1 LPLKHPTIKSAKYQ
15 PYDALRQRFWR
26 QYLKQ
31 YDAEESGKLSHI
43 ELTSMLDSLGS
54 TLSRTTVDSFFTR
67 HNKNPHDGELAYAE
81 VIQCLEEE
89 LDRPDS
95 EKKRIELDDSDP
107 NSNVPATPSIITQS
121 ESAFMKLSLGELD
134 FSGPHLGFEDEE
146 ISPTVVITVAR
157 SPKDEVALHSLEQ
170 SCESPTEHFDSTRLT
185 GNNQNV
191 TVVAGHG
198 DSFERVINVKNCPLC
213 HRPRLNAKA
222 EVDIVTHL
230 AVCASQ
236 DWANVNRIVV
246 GNPVTASQAQRKWYT
261 KVISKVSSGNYKLG
275 AVSLVLTLHYGRAV

>member
-1 LPLKHPTIKSAKYQ
+1 
-15 PYDALRQRFWR
+15 
-26 QYLKQ
+26 
-31 YDAEESGKLSHI
+31 
-43 ELTSMLDSLGS
+43 MLDSLGS

-67 HNKNPHDGELAYAE
+67 HNKNPYDGELTYAE

-95 EKKRIELDDSDP
+95 EKKRIELDESDP
-107 NSNVPATPSIITQS
+107 NSNVPATPSVITES
-121 ESAFMKLSLGELD
+121 ESAFMKMSLGELD

-146 ISPTVVITVAR
+146 LSPSVVITLST
-157 SPKDEVALHSLEQ
+157 SPKDNEVALNSLEQ
-170 SCESPTEHFDSTRLT
+170 SCESPTEHFYPTRMT
-185 GNNQNV
+185 GGGGGGNNNHQNV

-236 DWANVNRIVV
+236 DWAKVNRIVV
-246 GNPVTASQAQRKWYT
+246 GNFVTASQAQRKWYT

-275 AVSLVLTLHYGRAV
+275 AVSLVLLLLRYGRVM